1 MMPLSIKEIVRAVG
15 AIDYPSTLRDETV
28 DSVAFDSREM
38 QAGGLFVP
46 IKAERDGHQFVRQAI
61 ENGAKATFWANDPN
75 DAPRDII
82 TIQVDDTLVA
92 LQALAHYYLEKIHP
106 KVVGITGSAGKTTTK
121 DMTAAA
127 LSATFK
133 VHKTEGNYNN
143 EIGLP
148 ITVLAMPADT
158 EVLVLEMGMS
168 DFGEIDLLAHI
179 APPDVAVITMIGE
192 SHIEYLGSVA
202 NIAKAKL
209 EILNGLKEN
218 GTFIYPGDEPL
229 LSEQMPSDP
238 PFTAIRVGLDEEE
251 DVYAMSI
258 NVALHETTFYTSMAP
273 EVEMSIPVAGLHNV
287 RNALV
292 ACAVAYALGL
302 SMEMIHDALA
312 GFHLSANRMEWINGI
327 DHSQILNDT
336 YNANPS
342 AMKSVIRTFAQMP
355 ESEMKSRRVLVLGDM
370 LELGTYSQAMH
381 ASVAETID
389 AEAIS
394 QVYLFGPEMKA
405 LNDALVDKGFPVSSI
420 HYYESDKEQLIADI
434 KQDLH
439 PDDQI
444 LVKASH
450 GMGLIDVVNALR
462 LQ

>member
-1 MMPLSIKEIVRAVG
+1 MRPLTIKEIVRCVR
-15 AIDYPSTLRDETV
+15 AIDYPSMQRDETI
-28 DSVAFDSREM
+28 DSVAFDSREIPT
-38 QAGGLFVP
+38 GGLFVP
-46 IKAERDGHQFVRQAI
+46 LKGERDGHEFVTDAI
-61 ENGAKATFWANDPN
+61 HHGAKATFWANDPN

-82 TIQVDDTLVA
+82 VIQVDDTLQA
-92 LQALAHYYLEKIHP
+92 LQDLAHYYLNLIQP

-127 LSATFK
+127 LSATFH
-133 VHKTEGNYNN
+133 VYKTQGNYNN

-148 ITVLAMPADT
+148 MTILTMPEDT
-158 EVLVLEMGMS
+158 KVLVLEMGMS
-168 DFGEIDLLAHI
+168 DFGEIDTLSRLAT
-179 APPDVAVITMIGE
+179 PDVAVITMIGE
-192 SHIEYLGSVA
+192 SHIEYLVSRA

-229 LSEQMPSDP
+229 LSEQLGEDL
-238 PFTAIRVGLDEEE
+238 PFTAIRVGLDEGE

-258 NVALHETTFYTSMAP
+258 NITPEKTTFYTSMAP
-273 EVEMSIPVAGLHNV
+273 EVEMAIPVAGLHNV

-292 ACAVAYALGL
+292 ACAVAYTLGL
-302 SMEMIHDALA
+302 SMEIIKEALA
-312 GFHLSANRMEWINGI
+312 GFHLSANRMEWVAGM
-327 DHSQILNDT
+327 DHSSILNDT

-342 AMKSVIRTFAQMP
+342 AMKSVITTFTQMP
-355 ESEMKSRRVLVLGDM
+355 ESDMHSRRILVLGDM
-370 LELGTYSQAMH
+370 LELGDYSEELH
-381 ASVAETID
+381 ASVSETID
-389 AEAIS
+389 AESIS
-394 QVYLFGPEMKA
+394 QVYLLGTEIVA
-405 LNDALVDKGFPVSSI
+405 LRDALLKKNFPAEHI
-420 HYYESDKEQLIADI
+420 HYYSSDKDQLITDL
-434 KQDLH
+434 KEDLH